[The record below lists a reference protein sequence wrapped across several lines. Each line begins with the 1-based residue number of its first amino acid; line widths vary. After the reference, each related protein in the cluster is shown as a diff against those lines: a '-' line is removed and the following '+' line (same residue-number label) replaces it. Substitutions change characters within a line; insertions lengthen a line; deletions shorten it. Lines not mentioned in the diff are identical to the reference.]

1 MNFFHRNQLY
11 LSFFHSFIMNITRC
25 TVFDIDSNDFVV
37 MMTIMILFL
46 LIIIIV
52 IKVSVSPFVCALGP
66 SVLLGRQGR
75 SAKANTL

>member
-1 MNFFHRNQLY
+1 
-11 LSFFHSFIMNITRC
+11 MNIKRC
-25 TVFDIDSNDFVV
+25 VEFDIDSNDLCV
-37 MMTIMILFL
+37 MMMIMILIL